1 MVDFSK
7 IPLEAGIPILIFALF
22 FGCCIIS
29 NFVYFDFAPASGTA
43 TGYIA
48 YQEKGGIFQLDSVCW
63 RDNQYSECETF
74 DPRGVSYEPGKYK
87 MTYKCDTLV
96 WAWQHP
102 SECYIVN
109 ATKIGEIS

>member
-1 MVDFSK
+1 MFNLKS
-7 IPLEAGIPILIFALF
+7 IPLEAAIPIIIIAFVF
-22 FGCCIIS
+22 SCCIIS
-29 NFVYFDFAPASGTA
+29 NFTYFDFAPASGTA

-63 RDNQYSECETF
+63 RDNQYSGCETF
-74 DPRGVSYEPGKYK
+74 DARGKTYEPGKYK
-87 MTYKCDTLV
+87 MTYKCETFA
-96 WAWQHP
+96 WAWERA